1 MSSQINISLIKSFL
15 TQAQYTI
22 SKQEIDIQSLL
33 LKMRLVSWSKLAKF
47 PSTLTILQP
56 QLNVIEGK

>member
-33 LKMRLVSWSKLAKF
+33 LKMRLVS
-47 PSTLTILQP
+47 
-56 QLNVIEGK
+56 